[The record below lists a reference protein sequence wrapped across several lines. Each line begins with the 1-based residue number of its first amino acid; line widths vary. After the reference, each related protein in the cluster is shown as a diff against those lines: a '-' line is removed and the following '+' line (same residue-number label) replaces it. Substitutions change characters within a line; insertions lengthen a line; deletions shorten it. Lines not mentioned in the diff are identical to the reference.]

1 MTNELI
7 KFELELLDNSNK
19 ELCNEIYKFF
29 KTVPQGMSAFQIK
42 NFVLGDLEFP
52 TPDSKYWQAKLE
64 LFIRLQNIISL
75 HYDYRK
81 RKASIRISKAKV
93 EECLDKKNSAI
104 KGYEKELFDAK
115 AERYTIE
122 IEENEFALMN
132 ITKTVND
139 KLLEMQTFWK
149 AMQDLEP
156 LLEFSNENKEE
167 QEETFWNI
175 KAKYTPELRNRFPE
189 VFNNR

>member
-19 ELCNEIYKFF
+19 ELCNEVYSFF
-29 KTVPQGMSAFQIK
+29 KTVPQGMTAFQIK
-42 NFVLGDLEFP
+42 NFVLDDLEFP

-64 LFIRLQNIISL
+64 LFIHLQNIISL

-81 RKASIRISKAKV
+81 RKANIRVSKAKI
-93 EECLDKKNSAI
+93 EECSDKKNSAI

-139 KLLEMQTFWK
+139 KLLEMQTFWE
-149 AMQDLEP
+149 AMQNLKSQ
-156 LLEFSNENKEE
+156 LEFSNENKEE

-175 KAKYTPELRNRFPE
+175 KAQYTPELRNRFPE
-189 VFNNR
+189 VFNNK